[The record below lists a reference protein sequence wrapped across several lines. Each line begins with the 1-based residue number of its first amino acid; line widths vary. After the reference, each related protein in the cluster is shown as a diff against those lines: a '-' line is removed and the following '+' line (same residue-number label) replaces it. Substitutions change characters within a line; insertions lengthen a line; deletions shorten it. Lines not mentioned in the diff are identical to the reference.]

1 MHRDA
6 NAAAGSSTKQEE
18 NVEARPRQKDGSI
31 IIVLATDVS
40 LALVEHVW
48 R

>member
-6 NAAAGSSTKQEE
+6 SAAAGSSIKEEE
-18 NVEARPRQKDGSI
+18 NVETKARQKDGSI